1 MTAKKITF
9 FIVILLLAQFLC
21 LTCSNVKGDD
31 GSPSVVY
38 VDDDY
43 SSSTPGWR
51 VDHFE
56 SIQEGVDAV
65 SDEGVVYVSA
75 GVYFENIVIDK
86 SLDLVGNDKSDTV
99 IDGGELAS
107 VVNIT
112 VGSVDISGFTIRNSS
127 VFFGDDYGYDY
138 LMDMC
143 GVIISSGTSFGN
155 ISNVCIFNN
164 KFVDNQYNIK
174 FEMQSFS
181 NHVSDVQIYDN
192 EIIVEDI
199 FEDTY
204 GEVGGGVISDGN
216 GVFIEDVDNIYDFE
230 IYDNTVTIF
239 GSNCS
244 AMLIGGRKH
253 TIQNNQITQ
262 SSANKGRIYGIIG
275 DFYDCL
281 VHNNDMVFE
290 SEESI
295 ALQISSS
302 NNIISNNT
310 VTSSGGM
317 LYYSVAPAGV
327 NIIRDNVFTSNGENV
342 SIYCQY
348 ESGNGSKEYFYHN
361 NFFNLGSIELVNN
374 YWSAD
379 DYYNSQWYQG
389 YPSGGNYWD
398 DYTGTDF
405 YHGVSQDEPCSDG
418 IGDEPYEI
426 DVVGTFDNYPLM
438 NPSYSSKKQLML
450 DVDSPVLEQES
461 FDVTVTSDGK
471 SVEDAVVSFADNEYL
486 TDSSGTVSIVAPLV
500 SSNQS
505 FDINGS
511 KTGYFSSDGSI
522 LVVDDSSYDGR
533 LKIVNPLIIN
543 ESESY
548 NFYVKTM
555 QDNPVENAV
564 VEFNGKNYYTDSSGR
579 VLLTMPYVSSDTEF
593 DISADKNKYLPAEKT
608 ITVKNTILTSVNI
621 ISPVGDETW
630 SGSNPVFWSVSNPPE
645 NDYVAALE
653 YRNSKKSWTEIDE
666 KIEENYYFWDT
677 TDVSDDKWYQ
687 VRVSIKIDENNDGFF
702 ETSICSDTVDDYFSI
717 KNNLKN
723 EGWLYGY
730 IYTQKDDSAVAL
742 NDTQIYVILS
752 EEEGSVTKKCSFSDE
767 NGDYKM
773 FLPVGDYTVKISKKG
788 YELKTLQ
795 NIQISKNEGTLL
807 HSVLNKSSTDE
818 YLMVTNIDQYR
829 KEIKSGIIN
838 QRIGGEITIKQY
850 EDMSDFQKSIYIY
863 NGISISDL
871 KIEEDSVSLSVDGDE
886 NISGRTLVI
895 NLEEDFFES
904 GENLSIFYD
913 GKRIDLADDISDIL
927 NPNDDGS
934 NPEYLVTYGS
944 NGTQVL
950 VSIPHFSVHSI
961 SISSVGSQF
970 APQDVVDEIQENKEI
985 VSVVAVLIII
995 LAVFFM
1001 FRKGKEEDF

>member
-9 FIVILLLAQFLC
+9 FIVILLLSQFLC
-21 LTCSNVKGDD
+21 LTCIYVKGDE
-31 GSPSVVY
+31 GSSSVVY

-65 SDEGVVYVSA
+65 SDGGVVYVSA

-107 VVNIT
+107 VINIT

-127 VFFGDDYGYDY
+127 VFFGDDYSYDY
-138 LMDMC
+138 REDMC
-143 GVIISSGTSFGN
+143 GIIISSGTLLNN
-155 ISNVCIFNN
+155 ISNVCIFEN

-174 FEMQSFS
+174 IEMESFS
-181 NHVSDVQIYDN
+181 NHVSNVQIYDN

-204 GEVGGGVISDGN
+204 GEVGGGVICDGN

-244 AMLIGGRKH
+244 AISVGGRKH

-262 SSANKGRIYGIIG
+262 TSANKGRIYGVIG

-281 VHNNDMVFE
+281 IHDNNMVFE
-290 SEESI
+290 SEEST

-302 NNIISNNT
+302 DNIISNNT
-310 VTSSGGM
+310 VTSSGGV
-317 LYYSVAPAGV
+317 LYYSVEPSGV

-348 ESGNGSKEYFYHN
+348 GSGNETKEYFYHN

-398 DYTGTDF
+398 DYTVYDY
-405 YHGVSQDEPCSDG
+405 YHGVSQDKPCSDG

-426 DVVGTFDNYPLM
+426 DVVGALDSYPLM
-438 NPSYSSKKQLML
+438 NPSYSSKKHLVL
-450 DVDSPVLEQES
+450 DVDSPVLEQQS

-471 SVEDAVVSFADNEYL
+471 PVEDAIVSFADNEYQ
-486 TDSSGTVSIVAPLV
+486 TDSSGVASIVAPLV

-505 FDINGS
+505 FNINSS

-522 LVVDDSSYDGR
+522 LVVDDSSYDGS
-533 LKIVNPLIIN
+533 LKIVCSSILN
-543 ESESY
+543 ESENY
-548 NFYVKTM
+548 NVYVKTM
-555 QDNPVENAV
+555 EDNPVDNAL
-564 VEFNGKNYYTDSSGR
+564 VEFNNENYYTDSSGR
-579 VLLTMPYVSSDTEF
+579 VLLTMPYVSSDTNY

-608 ITVKNTILTSVNI
+608 ITVKNTVLTSVNI

-645 NDYVAALE
+645 KNYVASLE
-653 YRNSKKSWTEIDE
+653 YRNSKKPWTEIAE

-677 TDVSDDKWYQ
+677 TDVSDDDQYQ
-687 VRVSIKIDENNDGFF
+687 IRVSIKVDENNYGFF
-702 ETSICSDTVDDYFSI
+702 ETSICSDVVDDYFSI

-723 EGWLYGY
+723 TGWLYGY
-730 IYTQKDDSAVAL
+730 VYTQENGSTVAL
-742 NDTQIYVILS
+742 NDTQISVVLS
-752 EEEGSVTKKCSFSDE
+752 EEEGSITSKCAFSDE
-767 NGDYKM
+767 NGDYKL
-773 FLPVGDYTVKISKKG
+773 FLPVGSYTVKISKKG
-788 YELKTLQ
+788 YELKTKE
-795 NIQISKNEGTLL
+795 NIQISKNDGTLL
-807 HSVLNKSSTDE
+807 HIVLNESSTGE
-818 YLMVTNIDQYR
+818 YLLVTNIDEYR
-829 KEIKSGIIN
+829 KEIKNGIIN
-838 QRIGGEITIKQY
+838 QRIGGEITIKKM
-850 EDMSDFQKSIYIY
+850 EEISDFEKLIYIY
-863 NGISISDL
+863 DGISISDL
-871 KIEEDSVSLSVDGDE
+871 NIGEDSVSLSVDGDE
-886 NISGRTLVI
+886 NLSGRTLVI
-895 NLEEDFFES
+895 NLEEDFFETD
-904 GENLSIFYD
+904 ENLSIFYD
-913 GKRIDLADDISDIL
+913 GKKIGLADDISDIL

-950 VSIPHFSVHSI
+950 VSIPHFSVHTI
-961 SISSVGSQF
+961 SISNVGSQF
-970 APQDVVDEIQENKEI
+970 AAKDVVDEIQQNKEI
-985 VSVVAVLIII
+985 VTVIAVLIII
-995 LAVFFM
+995 IAVFFM
-1001 FRKGKEEDF
+1001 LRKGKEEDF